1 MKRKHDA
8 RGKTP
13 EAQGKVAVA
22 TPGRS
27 QEWFKENFPRPAIT
41 KMTKVE
47 RRKALDFL
55 IRLSETGPRR
65 VGFART
71 AWRRGESGCGP
82 IPIRANSGDD
92 VPAPV
97 PARSQPTITAQI
109 RDEPEVL
116 RPPILKTKELLSAAA
131 DGKAITFA
139 VPKNA
144 QLRFDGRCGTR
155 SPIPEIT
162 ETCSSGGST
171 KRERVSFSRST
182 FPMVRFRTNGRSSCS
197 TRCAS
202 WIPWKVDGA
211 PMRPRRLRS
220 IFLAKRPKQ
229 VACGPYCR
237 SAITW
242 ARFKERIPTTRNGK
256 LKAHRK
262 RASDANRRKGKGDEQ
277 TTRHERG

>member
-55 IRLSETGPRR
+55 IRLSETDPAALVSPERPGD
-65 VGFART
+65 V
-71 AWRRGESGCGP
+71 
-82 IPIRANSGDD
+82 ANLVAGLFRYGLIAATTYLRQY
-92 VPAPV
+92 PQP
-97 PARSQPTITAQI
+97 QPTITAQI

-116 RPPILKTKELLSAAA
+116 RPLITKTKELLSAAA

-144 QLRFDGRCGTR
+144 QLRFDGRWHAVADPRDYGDMLFR
-155 SPIPEIT
+155 RVDEARASFVFALDIPD
-162 ETCSSGGST
+162 GSLQDQWAVFLFNAM
-171 KRERVSFSRST
+171 RQLDSVEGL
-182 FPMVRFRTNGRSSCS
+182 MVR
-197 TRCAS
+197 RCAREGC
-202 WIPWKVDGA
+202 D
-211 PMRPRRLRS
+211 R

-242 ARFKERIPTTRNGK
+242 ARFKEKNPDYKKWQIESAQ
-256 LKAHRK
+256 KARQRREPK
-262 RASDANRRKGKGDEQ
+262 ERKG
-277 TTRHERG
+277 R